1 VAPARCH
8 DPGVSLFETFMGL
21 PLHPLA
27 VHLPVIFIPL
37 LVLATLAYVFLP
49 GYRGRFAWAAVALA
63 VIAPLSALGA
73 KLSGDAFR
81 ARLANKGASHNL
93 LSQIDTHRTS
103 GTITLYVVV
112 ALGLVVLALILMRT
126 PPRAV
131 SLVLSVLAIGLAVA
145 SAYYVYHTGDLGAR
159 IAWGSS

>member
-1 VAPARCH
+1 
-8 DPGVSLFETFMGL
+8 VSLFETIGGL

-49 GYRGRFAWAAVALA
+49 RYRGRFAWAAVALA

-81 ARLANKGASHNL
+81 ARLAGKGASGNL
-93 LSQIDTHRTS
+93 LSQVDHHRTL
-103 GTITLYVVV
+103 GTITVYVVV
-112 ALGLVVLALILMRT
+112 ALGLVVLALVLMRT
-126 PPRAV
+126 PARAV
-131 SLVLSVLAIGLAVA
+131 SLVLSVLAIGLALV
-145 SAYYVYHTGDLGAR
+145 SAYYVYRTGDAGAR
-159 IAWGSS
+159 IAWGTS